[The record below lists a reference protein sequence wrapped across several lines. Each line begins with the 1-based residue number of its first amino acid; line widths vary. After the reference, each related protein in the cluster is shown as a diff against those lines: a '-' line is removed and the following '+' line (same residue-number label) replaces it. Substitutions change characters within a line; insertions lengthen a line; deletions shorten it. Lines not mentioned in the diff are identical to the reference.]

1 MSVCSPAL
9 SQGTHDNLHC
19 YFLLKGNRTS
29 LFATPP
35 PPTCSLLETPWEIR
49 FLNVYNSY
57 DKLSGVPQEY

>member
-35 PPTCSLLETPWEIR
+35 PPQHAACWKHPGK
-49 FLNVYNSY
+49 F
-57 DKLSGVPQEY
+57 DF